1 MTGTTHGNAAST
13 TNLRAWEIGFNS
25 DGGLPVQGKQMQQ
38 QKYFN
43 QQKQSFD
50 TIQQVHKLQSLQNEL
65 SMNQRYVGQKEQ
77 G

>member
-1 MTGTTHGNAAST
+1 M
-13 TNLRAWEIGFNS
+13 GFNS

-50 TIQQVHKLQSLQNEL
+50 AIQQVHKLQSL
-65 SMNQRYVGQKEQ
+65 
-77 G
+77 